1 MSDVPH
7 LQPLPPEL
15 IRGVLE
21 SAPDATIIVNRSGTI
36 LFANSRTE
44 KLFGYGDDL
53 IGRNVDTLLPE
64 RYRDDH
70 AGQRRRYMADPQ
82 PRPMG
87 TGLELF
93 ARHRDGTEFPV
104 EISLSPAHC
113 EPEPLVVAA
122 IRDMSAHTRI
132 EGELRAARAEAEHA
146 NRAKSRILAT
156 ASHDLRQPLQALAL
170 LNATLRLQVS
180 GTDAQATI
188 AEQSVAIDTMGRLVN
203 ALLDISKL
211 ESGAIRPAIESFA
224 LGPLFQQLRQE
235 FEQLARTRG
244 IALQVEPATE
254 TVLSDISLVAQVLR
268 NLLSNALK
276 YTHSGSV
283 RLSCRR
289 DADAVRIDVSDTG
302 MGIPADQLAYI
313 YDEFYQV
320 GVRSNESRNGYGLG
334 LSIVQRIV
342 QLLQLRLDVSS
353 TIGVGSTFSMVL
365 PPGTPVVQATAH
377 DDPAERPRASPEPL
391 SHILLVEDDAAVR
404 SATRLFLKSCG
415 YRVSSA
421 ACVAEAL
428 ARAAE
433 SPDVDVVVSD
443 LHLADGESGLDAIT
457 AVRSTLGRNVS
468 AIIVTG
474 DTSQGMRGLAL
485 DAHIRMASKPIQA
498 DEMLSLLKELLRA

>member
-1 MSDVPH
+1 MSEVPQ
-7 LQPLPPEL
+7 LEPLSPAL

-21 SAPDATIIVNRSGTI
+21 SAPDATIIVDGSGTI
-36 LFANSRTE
+36 LFANSRTA
-44 KLFGYGDDL
+44 KLFGYVDDL
-53 IGRNVDTLLPE
+53 IGRNVETLLPE
-64 RYRDDH
+64 RYRDTH
-70 AGQRRRYMADPQ
+70 AGQRSRYMADPQ

-87 TGLELF
+87 SGLELF
-93 ARHRDGTEFPV
+93 GRHRDGTEFPV

-122 IRDMSAHTRI
+122 IRDMTAHLRI

-146 NRAKSRILAT
+146 NRLKSRILAT

-180 GTDAQATI
+180 APDAQATI
-188 AEQSVAIDTMGRLVN
+188 SQQSGAIETMGRLVN

-211 ESGAIRPAIESFA
+211 ESGAIRPVIESFA
-224 LGPLFQQLRQE
+224 LAPLLQQLRQE

-244 IALQVEPATE
+244 IALVVEPASE

-283 RLSCRR
+283 RLACRR
-289 DADAVRIDVSDTG
+289 DADTVRIDVSDTG
-302 MGIPADQLAYI
+302 MGIPSDQLAYI

-342 QLLQLRLDVSS
+342 QLLQLRLDVRS
-353 TIGVGSTFSMVL
+353 TVGVGSTFSIVL
-365 PPGTPVVQATAH
+365 PPGTPVARAATD
-377 DDPAERPRASPEPL
+377 DDPGHRPGASPEPL

-433 SPDVDVVVSD
+433 DPDVNVVVAD

-457 AVRSTLGRNVS
+457 AVRNTLGRNIG

-474 DTSQGMRGLAL
+474 DTSQLMRGLAL
-485 DAHIRMASKPIQA
+485 DAHTRMASKPIQA
-498 DEMLSLLKELLRA
+498 DEMLSLLQELLES